1 MLTSSRSAA
10 AALAVAVCCCEL
22 SSYRATAASPRTPN
36 PPKPPFASSV
46 EQRLESINELKAI
59 RDLLKEQNQL
69 IKEQNEILRAA
80 FPGVAQPKKP

>member
-10 AALAVAVCCCEL
+10 AALAVAVCCCVL
-22 SSYRATAASPRTPN
+22 SFYRATDASQRTPN